1 MTHLL
6 FLGLEIKCVE
16 LGWLYLYRN
25 SLDNLKIVARKTI
38 YLERVVGEQPD
49 LSDSEIHEYL
59 CSYGIISS
67 IIRETELEICLNG
80 VKSLIL
86 KRICLYLVD
95 KAYSSALL
103 ALIYRSTP
111 LPSLAIAFMA
121 ASSC

>member
-49 LSDSEIHEYL
+49 LSDASKIVAVTTETFCKIPTH
-59 CSYGIISS
+59 SS
-67 IIRETELEICLNG
+67 SNTTGKRKKVTYVVTALDRMSNESKPKK
-80 VKSLIL
+80 VK
-86 KRICLYLVD
+86 V
-95 KAYSSALL
+95 AL
-103 ALIYRSTP
+103 
-111 LPSLAIAFMA
+111 
-121 ASSC
+121 